1 MATVFR
7 MLVTLGNQGG
17 HAEVKEP
24 PDREPLQAVRMGM
37 SSRYSMEE
45 IAEAVGR
52 VRSVVGGEWT
62 RSAVRVE

>member
-1 MATVFR
+1 MR
-7 MLVTLGNQGG
+7 
-17 HAEVKEP
+17 EVKEP

-52 VRSVVGGEWT
+52 VRSLVGEWT
-62 RSAVRVE
+62 RKYRQGGVTGLLDRKSSWQ